1 MSTLAEPLVLSPNAE
16 PSSVRRVVAL
26 AFDAVPRAH
35 EALLA
40 ALRLEERRLLTLHDA
55 VIVSRSEA
63 GELEITQ
70 TSDPAPVAAAVPTSL
85 VGALIGTLIAG
96 PIGLL
101 VGGVLGGGGG
111 AIAARLAH
119 DGIPDR
125 VVRDLAEE
133 TPPGG
138 TSLVLL
144 VGDVAGSAVLDELR
158 RFQGARI
165 LYGGVSPV
173 ALEAV
178 QRAVGPAAPEPRVV
192 P

>member
-1 MSTLAEPLVLSPNAE
+1 
-16 PSSVRRVVAL
+16 VAL
-26 AFDAVPRAH
+26 TFDATSRAH

-40 ALRLEERRLLTLHDA
+40 ALRLEERELLTLHDA
-55 VIVSRSEA
+55 VIITRSPS
-63 GELEITQ
+63 GRIEITE

-85 VGALIGTLIAG
+85 IGALIGTLVAG

-111 AIAARLAH
+111 AIAARLAD

-125 VVRDLAEE
+125 VVRDIADE
-133 TPPGG
+133 TPAGQ
-138 TSLVLL
+138 TSLALL
-144 VGDVAGSAVLDELR
+144 VGDVASTAVLDELR

-165 LYGGVSPV
+165 LYADVSPEAPEA

-178 QRAVGPAAPEPRVV
+178 QRTVGPSAPEPRVL